1 MMKIK
6 KCLSAKNKQR
16 NKLRKS
22 GKYIISSTVTQN
34 GGMFNDRYTTAN
46 LSFARIGL
54 PLDVRALILE
64 KTSNPMKSIE
74 PYKEIIGEK
83 TFLEFIQA
91 LSAKSPP
98 WLLEVMQQF
107 IELLKFTP
115 NLPPVLIPF
124 EEIVTKYIMTA
135 LSNPRAYIL
144 SLIYIDEYIQNC
156 NETVERFITEN
167 ELYPQSELVKKI
179 KDFFNNIVRVS
190 STHIKLVIDSVRYI
204 DSTYLDQLPFNI
216 KTNFKRL
223 IPFLDQLFILNQTA
237 KIHKGVIKYINLKE
251 WLEYGKA
258 EREFTIAQLKGESP
272 KRYNQYDSSKWNEKL
287 IELAVERDEA
297 RRRRRRESQLQGGTR
312 RKMRLQC
319 DGLVEQHD
327 FNKHCVI

>member
-1 MMKIK
+1 MKFK
-6 KCLSAKNKQR
+6 KRLSAKNKQR
-16 NKLRKS
+16 NKSRKS

-46 LSFARIGL
+46 LSLARIGL

-64 KTSNPMKSIE
+64 KTSYSNPMKSIE

-98 WLLEVMQQF
+98 WLLDVMQQF

-124 EEIVTKYIMTA
+124 EEIVTKYIMTP
-135 LSNPRAYIL
+135 LSNPRAYIV
-144 SLIYIDEYIQNC
+144 SLIYIDEYIQIC

-167 ELYPQSELVKKI
+167 ELDPQSELIKKI
-179 KDFFNNIVRVS
+179 KDFFKNIVRVS
-190 STHIKLVIDSVRYI
+190 STHIKLVIDSAR
-204 DSTYLDQLPFNI
+204 DLDPTYLAQLPLNI
-216 KTNFKRL
+216 KTTFKRL
-223 IPFLDQLFILNQTA
+223 IPFLYQLFILNRTA
-237 KIHKGVIKYINLKE
+237 KNHKGFIKGINLKE

-258 EREFTIAQLKGESP
+258 EREFTIKQLKSENP
-272 KRYNQYDSSKWNEKL
+272 KHYNQYDSSKWNEKL
-287 IELAVERDEA
+287 IELALERDEA
-297 RRRRRRESQLQGGTR
+297 RRRRRESQPQGGGSR
-312 RKMRLQC
+312 GKMRARTYKKYSYKRL
-319 DGLVEQHD
+319 
-327 FNKHCVI
+327 

>member
-1 MMKIK
+1 MIKFK

-22 GKYIISSTVTQN
+22 GKSSTVTRN
-34 GGMFNDRYTTAN
+34 GGMFKNMHTTAN
-46 LSFARIGL
+46 LSLVRKGL

-64 KTSNPMKSIE
+64 KTSYSNPMKSIE
-74 PYKEIIGEK
+74 PYKQIIGEK
-83 TFLEFIQA
+83 TFLDFIQA

-124 EEIVTKYIMTA
+124 HTIVTEYIVRA

-144 SLIYIDEYIQNC
+144 SLTYIDEYIQNC

-167 ELYPQSELVKKI
+167 ELDTQSELVKKI

-190 STHIKLVIDSVRYI
+190 STHIKLVIDSVRYM
-204 DSTYLDQLPFNI
+204 DSNYLDQLPFNI

-223 IPFLDQLFILNQTA
+223 IPFLDQLFILNQTS
-237 KIHKGVIKYINLKE
+237 KIHKGLIKYINLKE

-258 EREFTIAQLKGESP
+258 EREFTIAQLKKESP
-272 KRYNQYDSSKWNEKL
+272 SRYNQYDTSKWNEKL
-287 IELAVERDEA
+287 IQLAVERDEA
-297 RRRRRRESQLQGGTR
+297 RRRRRHESQSQGGTR
-312 RKMRLQC
+312 RKMRAHIC
-319 DGLVEQHD
+319 M
-327 FNKHCVI
+327 

>member
-34 GGMFNDRYTTAN
+34 GGMGMFKNRYTTAN
-46 LSFARIGL
+46 LSLARIGL

-64 KTSNPMKSIE
+64 KTSYSNPMKSIE

-98 WLLEVMQQF
+98 WLLDVMQQF

-124 EEIVTKYIMTA
+124 EEIVTKYIMTP
-135 LSNPRAYIL
+135 LSNPHAYIV
-144 SLIYIDEYIQNC
+144 SLNYIDEYIQIC

-167 ELYPQSELVKKI
+167 ELDPQSELVKKI

-190 STHIKLVIDSVRYI
+190 STHIKLVIDSTRYL
-204 DSTYLDQLPFNI
+204 DPTYLAQLPFNI

-237 KIHKGVIKYINLKE
+237 KIHKGFIKYINLKE

-258 EREFTIAQLKGESP
+258 EREFTIAQLKRESP

-297 RRRRRRESQLQGGTR
+297 RRRSRRRESQPQGGTR
-312 RKMRLQC
+312 RKMRARTY
-319 DGLVEQHD
+319 
-327 FNKHCVI
+327 KKYITIA